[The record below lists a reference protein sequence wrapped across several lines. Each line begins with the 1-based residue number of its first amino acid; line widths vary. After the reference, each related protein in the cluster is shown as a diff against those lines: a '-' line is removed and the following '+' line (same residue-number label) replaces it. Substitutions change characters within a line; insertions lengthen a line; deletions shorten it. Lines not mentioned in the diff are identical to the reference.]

1 MCEKPKGNQNS
12 LECHKCMIN
21 THIKCLVVDK
31 QKLDNYKKKI
41 DVYECYECYR
51 GLPSNVHVKLNNADA
66 IAPIIGEPIVI
77 DDEEFQCDSCEFKTK
92 EVNLL
97 RNHKSSGHNVGQ
109 FKCKECD
116 TECISQSELE
126 SHLISTHG
134 ENVNQHLKEKCDFLE
149 EEIAKKE
156 VSMIKTKSC

>member
-51 GLPSNVHVKLNNADA
+51 GLPSNVHVKLNNVDA

-126 SHLISTHG
+126 SHLYTWR
-134 ENVNQHLKEKCDFLE
+134 KR
-149 EEIAKKE
+149 
-156 VSMIKTKSC
+156 